1 MRKLLAMVFV
11 LLLGACASEPVQND
25 EDPGGCPTVTI
36 SYWVSQSPTDS
47 IPLPG
52 VDVYIFDQ
60 VGDTLHTTTGSDG
73 TFTVT
78 GELCTP
84 FRAHLE
90 FNGQTQEMGTWQN
103 KTDCSTCHYP
113 GNNQGAPG
121 YIYIGG

>member
-1 MRKLLAMVFV
+1 MRRWALGLLV
-11 LLLGACASEPVQND
+11 LILGACATEPAQ
-25 EDPGGCPTVTI
+25 EEETTTCPSTTI

-60 VGDTLHTTTGSDG
+60 LGDTLHAITGTDG
-73 TFTVT
+73 GFTII
-78 GELCTP
+78 GNICTP
-84 FRAHLE
+84 IRARIE
-90 FNGQTQEMGTWQN
+90 YNGQYQEMGTWQN